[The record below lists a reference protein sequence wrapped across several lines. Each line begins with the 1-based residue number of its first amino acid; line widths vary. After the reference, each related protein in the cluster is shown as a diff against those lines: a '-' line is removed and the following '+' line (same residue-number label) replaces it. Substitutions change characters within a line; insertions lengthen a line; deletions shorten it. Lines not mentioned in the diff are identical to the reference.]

1 MWPAYLPA
9 CLFTRT
15 PSFSRKRE
23 EDQIN
28 DPRYWNKNI
37 FSPIVKGA
45 AMGQSFREGHK
56 HNNHGLPHA
65 FPNHHPTTHHY
76 SEENIYLCL
85 CSRAPRGSLD
95 NLFPQGVCVLVCMYG
110 GTSTQITSCTTRLTK
125 WGRNETQDSPYFS
138 VSNICRDLLIFSF

>member
-1 MWPAYLPA
+1 MWPAFLPA

-15 PSFSRKRE
+15 PSLSRKRE

-28 DPRYWNKNI
+28 DPRYWNKNR
-37 FSPIVKGA
+37 FSPIAKGA
-45 AMGQSFREGHK
+45 AWGRVFGKGISITTMGS
-56 HNNHGLPHA
+56 
-65 FPNHHPTTHHY
+65 PTTPHF

-110 GTSTQITSCTTRLTK
+110 GGTSTQITSCTKRLTK
-125 WGRNETQDSPYFS
+125 WGRNETQDSRIS
-138 VSNICRDLLIFSF
+138 L